1 MIGFVLKLIFR
12 PLIAL
17 LLGLLTLLIAQ
28 INPII
33 GVCVGF
39 LSVALSF
46 WFIADAI
53 GKLSHVFSF
62 A

>member
-17 LLGLLTLLIAQ
+17 LLGLLAPLIAQ
-28 INPII
+28 LSPII
-33 GVCVGF
+33 GICIGL
-39 LSVALSF
+39 LSVALAF

-53 GKLSHVFSF
+53 EKLAHVFSF